1 MIPILF
7 LHGALASKSQ
17 FDEMLNMLP
26 ETIKADAINF
36 SGHGGKLPALTG
48 YTFQTFAN
56 DILEYADANKLD
68 KLNLFGYSMGGYAAL
83 YFAKLYPERVNRIFM
98 LNVKFNWDMES
109 TEKEIAMLNAENM
122 LLKVPGFANNLMMQ
136 HGLNMWKQ
144 VVQQTGDMMQ
154 QLASKVMLTDAD
166 FKQIKCP
173 VLLSVGDRDHTAGL
187 EQTLSIYRKLPNA
200 SLWVIPNTAHVFEQ
214 VDREALHH
222 QLLRFF
228 SEV

>member
-7 LHGALASKSQ
+7 LHGAVASKSQ
-17 FDEMLNMLP
+17 FDELLSMLP
-26 ETIKADAINF
+26 INMKADAINF

-83 YFAKLYPERVNRIFM
+83 YFAKLYPERVNRIFT
-98 LNVKFNWDMES
+98 LNVKFNWDMKS

-136 HGLNMWKQ
+136 HGINMWKQ

-154 QLASKVMLTDAD
+154 QLASTVMLSDAD
-166 FKQIKCP
+166 FKLINCP
-173 VLLSVGDRDHTAGL
+173 VLLSVGDRDNTASL
-187 EQTLSIYRKLPNA
+187 EQTLSVYKKLPDA
-200 SLWVIPNTAHVFEQ
+200 ALWVIPKTGHVFEQ
-214 VDREALHH
+214 VDREALRQ

-228 SEV
+228 SEI

>member
-1 MIPILF
+1 
-7 LHGALASKSQ
+7 
-17 FDEMLNMLP
+17 
-26 ETIKADAINF
+26 
-36 SGHGGKLPALTG
+36 
-48 YTFQTFAN
+48 
-56 DILEYADANKLD
+56 
-68 KLNLFGYSMGGYAAL
+68 
-83 YFAKLYPERVNRIFM
+83 
-98 LNVKFNWDMES
+98 
-109 TEKEIAMLNAENM
+109 
-122 LLKVPGFANNLMMQ
+122 
-136 HGLNMWKQ
+136 
-144 VVQQTGDMMQ
+144 MMQ

-173 VLLSVGDRDHTAGL
+173 VLLSVGDKDHTAGL